1 MNKPE
6 HDAHLLREH
15 QPIFES
21 AAIGMVCTRGH
32 RIERCNCHFAG
43 LFGYE
48 VEELV
53 GQEAAILCA
62 SADEYVRLTQAA
74 RVDLSAGRAFVGDV
88 QARHKDGTAAQFH
101 ISGRLI
107 DPDAA
112 ESEVVWTFEDITEQR
127 RTQLALDE
135 TRREM
140 EVIFETA
147 VAGITLVRNR
157 FMVHCNRRFEELFGY
172 APGEMQGLS
181 TRVWYVTE
189 EDYAGIGA
197 QAYVALGQDNYHRR
211 QQLLRRKDGSTFWAE
226 IAGRALD
233 RHDPQGGSVWLLEDI
248 SERRDMLQR
257 LELAQRV
264 FEGSSEAIVVTDAD
278 NRIVSVNRAFE
289 RITGFSA
296 AEVMGRNPGS
306 FKSGRHDASFYQSMW
321 QSLRDKGH
329 WQGEIWDRR
338 KDGSIYPKLVCIDV
352 MREPGSRRVV
362 NYVAVFSDFSDRKA
376 SEEKVSYLA
385 YHDPLTG
392 LSNRLALNVH
402 LEHQL
407 AVARRNGTRVALL
420 FIDLDGFKPVND
432 SRGHAEGDK
441 LLVKL
446 AARLREKARE
456 SDLVARLGGDEFVIV
471 LEGSFTDQNLATIAA
486 DLVAVVAEPCPLSV
500 GEVQVSCSM
509 GIACAPRDGET
520 PDALLKSADAAMYL
534 GKAAGRGR
542 DVFFDPDSGKAE
554 STAAPWGGPAEE
566 G

>member
-1 MNKPE
+1 MSTPE
-6 HDAHLLREH
+6 HDEHLLREH
-15 QPIFES
+15 QAIFES
-21 AAIGMVCTRGH
+21 AAIGMVYSRGH
-32 RIERCNCHFAG
+32 RIERCNRRLAE

-62 SADEYVRLTQAA
+62 STDEYARLSQAA
-74 RVDLSAGRAFVGDV
+74 GTDLVAGRAFVGDV
-88 QARHKDGTAAQFH
+88 QARRKDGTAAQFH

-127 RTQLALDE
+127 RTRLALDE

-140 EVIFETA
+140 EAIFETA
-147 VAGITLVRNR
+147 VVGITLVRNR
-157 FMVHCNRRFEELFGY
+157 VMVHCNRRFEELFGY
-172 APGEMQGLS
+172 GPGEMPGLS
-181 TRVWYVTE
+181 TRVWYLAE
-189 EDYAGIGA
+189 EDYAGVGA
-197 QAYVALGQDNYHRR
+197 QAYVALRQDNYHRR

-226 IAGRALD
+226 ITGRALD
-233 RHDPQGGSVWLLEDI
+233 AHDPLGGSVWLLEDI

-264 FEGSSEAIVVTDAD
+264 FESSSEAIVVTDAD

-289 RITGFSA
+289 RITGYSA
-296 AEVMGRNPGS
+296 DEVLGRDPSS
-306 FKSGRHDASFYQSMW
+306 FKSGRHDAGFYQSMW

-352 MREPGSRRVV
+352 MREPGSGKIV
-362 NYVAVFSDFSDRKA
+362 NHVAVFSDFSERKA
-376 SEEKVSYLA
+376 NEEKVNYLA

-432 SRGHAEGDK
+432 RHGHAEGDK
-441 LLVKL
+441 LLVTL
-446 AARLREKARE
+446 AARLRETARK
-456 SDLVARLGGDEFVIV
+456 SDLVARLGGDEFVVV
-471 LEGSFTDQNLATIAA
+471 LQGGFTDQNLATIAA
-486 DLVAVVAEPCPLSV
+486 DLVAVVSEPCPLWV
-500 GEVQVSCSM
+500 GDVQVSCSM

-520 PDALLKSADAAMYL
+520 PEALLKSADTAMYL
-534 GKAAGRGR
+534 AKAAGRGR
-542 DVFFDPDSGKAE
+542 YVFFDPDSGKTSLAV
-554 STAAPWGGPAEE
+554 STSAGPAEE
-566 G
+566 P

>member
-1 MNKPE
+1 MNKPD
-6 HDAHLLREH
+6 HDEHLLREH
-15 QPIFES
+15 RATFES
-21 AAIGMVCTRGH
+21 AAIGLVVSRGN
-32 RIERCNCHFAG
+32 RIERCNRRLAE

-53 GQEAAILCA
+53 GREAAILCA
-62 SADEYVRLTQAA
+62 STDEYVRLSQAA
-74 RVDLSAGRAFVGDV
+74 GADFAVGRAFVGDV
-88 QARHKDGTAAQFH
+88 QARRKDGTAAQFH

-107 DPDAA
+107 DPDAD

-127 RTQLALDE
+127 RTRLALDE

-147 VAGITLVRNR
+147 VVGITLVRNR
-157 FMVHCNRRFEELFGY
+157 VMVHCNRRFEELFGY
-172 APGEMQGLS
+172 GPGEMSGLS
-181 TRVWYVTE
+181 TRVWYLTD
-189 EDYAGIGA
+189 EDYSGIGA
-197 QAYVALGQDNYHRR
+197 QAYLALGKDNYHRR
-211 QQLLRRKDGSTFWAE
+211 QQLLRRKDGGTFWAE

-233 RHDPQGGSVWLLEDI
+233 PRDPQGGSVWLLEDI

-264 FEGSSEAIVVTDAD
+264 FDSSSEAIVVTDAD

-289 RITGFSA
+289 RITGYA
-296 AEVMGRNPGS
+296 ADEVLGRDPSS
-306 FKSGRHDASFYQSMW
+306 FKSGRHDAGFYQSMW

-352 MREPGSRRVV
+352 MREPGSGKIV
-362 NYVAVFSDFSDRKA
+362 NHVAVFSDFSERKA
-376 SEEKVSYLA
+376 SEEKVNYLA

-432 SRGHAEGDK
+432 THGHAEGDK
-441 LLVKL
+441 LLVTL
-446 AARLREKARE
+446 AGRLRRKARK

-471 LEGSFTDQNLATIAA
+471 MEGGFADQNLATIAA
-486 DLVAVVAEPCPLSV
+486 DLVAVVAEPCPLTLSA
-500 GEVQVSCSM
+500 VQVSCSI

-520 PDALLKSADAAMYL
+520 PEALLTSADAAMYRA
-534 GKAAGRGR
+534 KAAGRGR
-542 DVFFDPDSGKAE
+542 YAFFDPETRK
-554 STAAPWGGPAEE
+554 TNLAAPPRGGPAEE
-566 G
+566 P